1 MGCCVRSVS
10 KKMFDVLS
18 VGRGSRV
25 QTLEEFGF
33 LGRGGDWE
41 KLCLNQICRPPLL
54 KKQNPRGKREALLD
68 TFPKPLII
76 G

>member
-10 KKMFDVLS
+10 KEMFDVLS
-18 VGRGSRV
+18 VGRGSGV

-54 KKQNPRGKREALLD
+54 KKQDPRGKGRPCL
-68 TFPKPLII
+68 TQFQNH
-76 G
+76 